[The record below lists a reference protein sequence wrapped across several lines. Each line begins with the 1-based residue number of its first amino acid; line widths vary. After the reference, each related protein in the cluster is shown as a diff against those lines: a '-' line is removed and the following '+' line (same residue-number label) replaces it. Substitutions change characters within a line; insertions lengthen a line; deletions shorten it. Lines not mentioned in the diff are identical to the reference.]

1 MNDRQHLM
9 PQDDYMDPRAQELA
23 GHLSVLDDID
33 FWVTPDH
40 VAKRFHELL
49 DKIVNQDPSGAR
61 AGELA
66 GRRPVPPAGRPVLSR
81 GKLRLGRTRV
91 RWQDEAT
98 ARRGPGAGKGAG

>member
-23 GHLSVLDDID
+23 GHLSVLGDID

-49 DKIVNQDPSGAR
+49 DKIGTEDPSGAR
-61 AGELA
+61 AEGMRGRSA
-66 GRRPVPPAGRPVLSR
+66 GPAGRPP
-81 GKLRLGRTRV
+81 RLAAREAAAG
-91 RWQDEAT
+91 QDAGSL
-98 ARRGPGAGKGAG
+98 AR

>member
-23 GHLSVLDDID
+23 GHLSVLGDID

-49 DKIVNQDPSGAR
+49 DEIGNEDPSGAR
-61 AGELA
+61 AEGDA
-66 GRRPVPPAGRPVLSR
+66 GQAAGPAG
-81 GKLRLGRTRV
+81 
-91 RWQDEAT
+91 
-98 ARRGPGAGKGAG
+98 

>member
-23 GHLSVLDDID
+23 GHLGVLGDID

-49 DKIVNQDPSGAR
+49 DEIRNQDPSAAR
-61 AGELA
+61 AEEPR
-66 GRRPVPPAGRPVLSR
+66 GRRPAPPADRPASPR

>member
-1 MNDRQHLM
+1 VNDRQHPM
-9 PQDDYMDPRAQELA
+9 PQDEYTDPRAQELA
-23 GHLSVLDDID
+23 GHLSVLGDID

-49 DKIVNQDPSGAR
+49 DEIGNQDPSAAR
-61 AGELA
+61 AEGLLG
-66 GRRPVPPAGRPVLSR
+66 GRPAPPAGRPAAPR